1 METILVL
8 THVDETGSALTK
20 ASLEAVTA
28 GVELA
33 RQLSATLTIG
43 ILGVDA
49 TAAAASPACFKNSRR
64 FMVYP
69 PGIGMRRSAYL
80 EIFLHSHRSSAV
92 QEVNQPGRRRYMGQ
106 VEPK

>member
-8 THVDETGSALTK
+8 THVDETSSALTK

-43 ILGVDA
+43 ILGS
-49 TAAAASPACFKNSRR
+49 AS
-64 FMVYP
+64 V
-69 PGIGMRRSAYL
+69 
-80 EIFLHSHRSSAV
+80 
-92 QEVNQPGRRRYMGQ
+92 
-106 VEPK
+106 